1 MASTDDQVLILT
13 EDGERQQNVLNRIPY
28 AGAEE

>member
-1 MASTDDQVLILT
+1 MASTDNKILILT
-13 EDGERQQNVLNRIPY
+13 EDAERQQNVLNRIPY